1 MNRLKGELIPLEH
14 ERAAW
19 ARYRDGA
26 AVAAAPPP
34 PGVMTPEAAQRRD
47 QQIAELQ
54 DEVRK
59 LARQVEVLN
68 VEKLKAN
75 LASIACLGCP
85 KMRDT

>member
-1 MNRLKGELIPLEH
+1 MHRLKGELRPLEH

-19 ARYRDGA
+19 RIYKSEE
-26 AVAAAPPP
+26 AVKAAPPP